1 MHTKVVAHNIKQVQV
16 EHKREKVEHRQEF
29 VKHKQVDLVL
39 EQVGHKQGVKLE
51 VVVRR
56 PGLVVRRQEVI
67 LGVVAHKREEL
78 TKELV
83 NKATELVEL
92 KVNIT
97 AVIEVADNIEELVV
111 VVKFQAEH
119 SHTICLGLQHLHYL
133 LLDLTISAIHE
144 LETLICCGIEKE
156 DYRTRL
162 DCNFTY

>member
-29 VKHKQVDLVL
+29 VKHKQVDLGL
-39 EQVGHKQGVKLE
+39 EQVEHKQGVKLG
-51 VVVRR
+51 VIVRR
-56 PGLVVRRQEVI
+56 PGLVV
-67 LGVVAHKREEL
+67 HKREEL

-119 SHTICLGLQHLHYL
+119 CHTICLGLQHLHYL